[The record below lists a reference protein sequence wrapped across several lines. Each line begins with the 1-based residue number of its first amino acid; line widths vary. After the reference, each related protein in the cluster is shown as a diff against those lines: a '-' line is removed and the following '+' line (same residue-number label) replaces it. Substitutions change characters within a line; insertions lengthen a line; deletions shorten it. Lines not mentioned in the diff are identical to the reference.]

1 MLTMDHGRGI
11 DFKLK
16 VSAKVLIIV
25 NGKQRLTMQEAIQ
38 IAGRGDRAQG
48 APTAEVILTKCEKT
62 DDPEVLLETNGKKNA
77 SDAHRMVH
85 KVITS
90 FGNLDSESRKLVASA
105 MNSTNLLEECFGAIK
120 DDKVLKWLE
129 GRGD

>member
-1 MLTMDHGRGI
+1 MLSMDHGRGI

-16 VSAKVLIIV
+16 VSAKVLILV

-62 DDPEVLLETNGKKNA
+62 ADPEVLLETNGKKNA
-77 SDAHRMVH
+77 SDAQKMVH
-85 KVITS
+85 KLITN
-90 FGNLDSESRKLVASA
+90 FKDLPLD
-105 MNSTNLLEECFGAIK
+105 
-120 DDKVLKWLE
+120 
-129 GRGD
+129 

>member
-48 APTAEVILTKCEKT
+48 APTAEVILTKCDKT
-62 DDPEVLLETNGKKNA
+62 DDPEVLLDTNGKKHA
-77 SDAHRMVH
+77 SDVHRMVH
-85 KVITS
+85 KVIAGFS
-90 FGNLDSESRKLVASA
+90 DLDANSRKLVATA
-105 MNSTNLLEECFGAIK
+105 MKNKNLLEDGFNAIK
-120 DDKVLKWLE
+120 DAGVLKWLE
-129 GRGD
+129 GRGV